1 MAIHATLASL
11 FTAIADA
18 IRAKTGSQAT
28 IVADDFPTAIAA
40 IPSGGGGLE
49 HIASMPDLE
58 IALEDTDFAT
68 WTPST
73 TAKAI
78 LAAQTLGTFVATDLD
93 DYDYYVRQRTYVHV
107 KYKSGTSTA
116 KGMFQLCCGENWNC
130 ITRRSGNASTLNS
143 GNISTNLNEA
153 ISTTYLLKYYN
164 TSWTA
169 LYTSAYG
176 IYPSNTAQT
185 LSSTT
190 AVSPTVTVKSNV
202 VNAKCQATYFST
214 GMAANVDQA
223 ATTIKIV
230 TDIYRA
236 EGGYMRRT
244 VNRSLA
250 DMWLNGL

>member
-1 MAIHATLASL
+1 MAIHATLTSL

-18 IRAKTGSQAT
+18 IRAKTGSQAA

-58 IALEDTDFAT
+58 IALEDTGFAT
-68 WTPST
+68 WTPSGT
-73 TAKAI
+73 GSII
-78 LAAQTLGTFVATDLD
+78 LPTQTLGTFTATHLD
-93 DYDYYVRQRTYVHV
+93 EYDYFVRQRIFVDI

-116 KGMFQLCCGENWNC
+116 KGMLQFGAGENWNC
-130 ITRRSGNASTLNS
+130 ITRRANTATQLNAGNVT
-143 GNISTNLNEA
+143 TNLNEF
-153 ISTTYLLKYYN
+153 IITSYLIKYYN
-164 TSWTA
+164 TSWTV
-169 LYTSAYG
+169 LYSTSYA
-176 IYPSNTAQT
+176 IYPSNSAPS

-190 AVSPTVTVKSNV
+190 AASPTVTVKSTPIT
-202 VNAKCQATYFST
+202 AKCQGTYFST
-214 GMAANVDQA
+214 AMAANVDQA
-223 ATTIKIV
+223 ASTIKIK

-250 DMWLNGL
+250 DMWLHGL

>member
-1 MAIHATLASL
+1 MSSTMYYKGQILT
-11 FTAIADA
+11 TADNQT
-18 IRAKTGSQAT
+18 RVLKTGGKYLE
-28 IVADDFPTAIAA
+28 DDLTLEDIS
-40 IPSGGGGLE
+40 SGGGGLV
-49 HIASMPDLE
+49 HLTSLPTIE
-58 IALEDTDFAT
+58 IAFEDTAFNG

-78 LAAQTLGTFVATDLD
+78 LATQTLGTFVATHLD
-93 DYDYYVRQRTYVHV
+93 EYDYFVRQRIFVDI

-116 KGMFQLCCGENWNC
+116 KGMLQFGAGESWNC
-130 ITRRSGNASTLNS
+130 ITRRANTAKQLDAGNVTA
-143 GNISTNLNEA
+143 NLNEF
-153 ISTTYLLKYYN
+153 IITSYLIKYYN

-169 LYTSAYG
+169 LYSSAYG

-185 LSSTT
+185 LSSTS

-202 VNAKCQATYFST
+202 INAKCQATYFST
-214 GMAANVDQA
+214 AMAANVDQA
-223 ATTIKIV
+223 ATIIKIK